1 MATTGPTTAQLKAN
15 VMFKRGTQSSFNNLS
30 TYQDGCFY
38 LTTDSHRLYIGTGN
52 NKADLVSQSVI
63 TYPNWA
69 SIEALSNSSSSSY
82 APGLC
87 SEGQFYYAKA
97 ENILCTYSNGKW
109 IQINPDHNDD
119 HDTYVKSV
127 SVAKSNTNTVNGKQ
141 LVYDVKI
148 TQAQKDLK
156 GNTER
161 ALPEV
166 SGQLTISA
174 ADLDQIATHTNV
186 GMQAEK
192 SDSKVYLKNSG
203 TGANTAAKV
212 ELAGGGSVSVST
224 DSSNKI
230 TISGV
235 DTTYSLNTTTNTTGA
250 KVNLQNQNGLPAGSF
265 AVEVDGNALTVNSN
279 TPGKDGFIK
288 LAHAKPLTSN
298 ASYTPADAKID
309 ASGNV
314 KLLMPTVSVNEYG
327 HVTAVGIQDVT
338 LPRDKNIKVSSVSA
352 DNSGKITIKI
362 KDENT
367 GIEKDPAVSGQD
379 LYHVITVDGTKKTV
393 YNQGDLGAFYSS
405 AEVDTLITNA
415 KSEMNAMTYCGTTT
429 NSKFVQIKGPQKG
442 DTYKAAESFTIG
454 SGSNVVNVNT
464 GDLIIYNG
472 ADVAAGT
479 AGDTAKW
486 EVVPSGDD
494 IDTTYKMQLDGTT
507 IQLKNEVNNNI
518 AGQVEVKGA
527 NGISVTNSGGLR
539 LSIGHANT
547 ITAGSASGTGLD
559 SNRRFTIPTIN
570 YDKHGHITGLGPETT
585 IELPA
590 GKDTTYTFGSNAANK
605 EVSLKNSNGVATGS
619 LRFTSTDNSFAVSMT
634 NEHTDQPVVD
644 LKLAKLDR
652 HDSDST
658 TNVSYSPLTGGNAQT
673 FTVAKANVDA
683 YGRVTGFVNQT
694 ITLNTD
700 LLTYN
705 VSTNVDN
712 NENTLSVESSL
723 TRKNTTAQSKYVKVK
738 SDSLTFSNA
747 ENAEDTVS
755 VDLVWGTF

>member
-1 MATTGPTTAQLKAN
+1 MAN
-15 VMFKRGTQSSFNNLS
+15 VMFKRGTQSGFNNLS

-63 TYPNWA
+63 TYPDWA
-69 SIEALSNSSSSSY
+69 AIEALSNKSSSSY

-127 SVAKSNTNTVNGKQ
+127 SVAKNTADTVNGEK

-156 GNTER
+156 GNNEGAPT
-161 ALPEV
+161 EV
-166 SGQLTISA
+166 SGKLTISA
-174 ADLDQIATHTNV
+174 SDLGQIATHTNV

-203 TGANTAAKV
+203 TGANAAAKV
-212 ELAGGGSVSVST
+212 ELAGGGSVSVSY

-250 KVNLQNQNGLPAGSF
+250 KIDLQKQDGVTKGSF
-265 AVEVDGNALTVNSN
+265 AVEVDGNVLTVESKTAGENGS
-279 TPGKDGFIK
+279 IK
-288 LAHAKPLTSN
+288 LAHAKSLSS
-298 ASYTPADAKID
+298 AAFYTPKDATTD

-314 KLLMPTVSVNEYG
+314 TLLMPAVLVNEYG
-327 HVTAVGIQDVT
+327 HVTAVGTQNVT
-338 LPRDKNIKVSSVSA
+338 LPRDKDTKVSAVSA
-352 DNSGKITIKI
+352 DNSGKITVKI

-367 GIEKDPAVSGQD
+367 TAETSVVSGQV
-379 LYHVITVDGTKKTV
+379 LYNKITVNGAEKTV
-393 YNQGDLGAFYSS
+393 YNQGNLGAFYSS
-405 AEVDTLITNA
+405 DKVDALITAA

-429 NSKFVQIKGPQKG
+429 NSKFSQIKGPQKG

-454 SGSNVVNVNT
+454 SGSSAVNVDT

-479 AGDTAKW
+479 AGDITKW
-486 EVVPSGDD
+486 EVIPSGDD

-518 AGQVEVKGA
+518 AGQVAVKGT
-527 NGISVTNSGGLR
+527 NGISVTNNDG
-539 LSIGHANT
+539 LSIGHTNT
-547 ITAGSASGTGLD
+547 VTAGSASGTQSG
-559 SNRRFTIPTIN
+559 RQFTIPTIN
-570 YDKHGHITGLGPETT
+570 YDKYGHITGQGPATT
-585 IELPA
+585 IEFPA
-590 GKDTTYTFGSNAANK
+590 DKDTTYTFSSDAANK
-605 EVSLKNSNGVATGS
+605 KVSLKNSSNAVTGS
-619 LRFTSTDNSFAVSMT
+619 LQFTTSDNNFVVSMSNT
-634 NEHTDQPVVD
+634 SADKPVVD
-644 LKLAKLDR
+644 LKLATVTQ
-652 HDSDST
+652 SNSAST
-658 TNVSYSPLTGGNAQT
+658 SNVSYSPLTGGNAQA
-673 FTVAKANVDA
+673 FTVAKAKVDA
-683 YGRVTGFVNQT
+683 YGRVTGFENQT

-700 LLTYN
+700 QLTYD
-705 VSTNVDN
+705 VSTNVSGN
-712 NENTLSVESSL
+712 ILSVNSSL
-723 TRKNTTAQSKYVKVK
+723 TNKAGAAQSKSVKVK
-738 SDSLTFSNA
+738 SDSLAFSK
-747 ENAEDTVS
+747 AEDVVS

>member
-1 MATTGPTTAQLKAN
+1 MAN
-15 VMFKRGTQSSFNNLS
+15 VMFKRGTQSGFNNLS

-38 LTTDSHRLYIGTGN
+38 LTTDSHRLYIGTGS

-69 SIEALSNSSSSSY
+69 SIEALSNKSSSSY

-127 SVAKSNTNTVNGKQ
+127 SVAKNTADTVNGKK

-156 GNTER
+156 GNTETEGDP
-161 ALPEV
+161 AEV
-166 SGQLTISA
+166 SGKLTISA

-186 GMQAEK
+186 GMEAEN
-192 SDSKVYLKNSG
+192 SGSKVYLKNSG

-212 ELAGGGSVSVST
+212 EFAGRGSVSVST

-288 LAHAKPLTSN
+288 LAHEKPLTSN
-298 ASYTPADAKID
+298 ASYTPTDATKD
-309 ASGNV
+309 AYGNV
-314 KLLMPTVSVNEYG
+314 TLSMPTVSVNEYG
-327 HVTAVGIQDVT
+327 HVTAVGTQNVT
-338 LPRDKNIKVSSVSA
+338 LPKDKDTKVSAVTA
-352 DNSGKITIKI
+352 DSNGKIIVTMITN
-362 KDENT
+362 EET
-367 GIEKDPAVSGQD
+367 GTEKVVDSKNQV
-379 LYHVITVDGTKKTV
+379 LYHEITVDGTKKTV

-415 KSEMNAMTYCGTTT
+415 KSEMNAMTYCGTITK
-429 NSKFVQIKGPQKG
+429 SKFDQIKGPQKG

-454 SGSNVVNVNT
+454 SGSSVVNVNT

-479 AGDTAKW
+479 AGDITKW

-518 AGQVEVKGA
+518 AGQVAVKGT
-527 NGISVTNSGGLR
+527 NGISVTNSGGL
-539 LSIGHANT
+539 SIGHTNT
-547 ITAGSASGTGLD
+547 ITAGSAAGKKLTD
-559 SNRRFTIPTIN
+559 RKFTIPTIN
-570 YDKHGHITGLGPETT
+570 YDEHGHITSQGPETT
-585 IELPA
+585 IEFPA
-590 GKDTTYTFGSNAANK
+590 DKDTTYTFSSDAANK
-605 EVSLKNSNGVATGS
+605 KVSLKNSNNAETGS
-619 LRFTSTDNSFAVSMT
+619 LQFKSSDNSFDVSMSNT
-634 NEHTDQPVVD
+634 TAAQPVVD
-644 LKLAKLDR
+644 LKLATLDQNN
-652 HDSDST
+652 SDST
-658 TNVSYSPLTGGNAQT
+658 NNISYSPLTGGNAQT

-683 YGRVTGFVNQT
+683 YGRVTGFVNQA

-705 VSTNVDN
+705 VSTNVDS

-738 SDSLTFSNA
+738 SDSLAFSKA
-747 ENAEDTVS
+747 EDAEDTVS

>member
-1 MATTGPTTAQLKAN
+1 MAN
-15 VMFKRGTQSSFNNLS
+15 VMFKRGTQSGFNNLS

-63 TYPNWA
+63 TYPDWA
-69 SIEALSNSSSSSY
+69 AIEALSNKSSSSY

-127 SVAKSNTNTVNGKQ
+127 SVAKNTADTVNGEQ

-156 GNTER
+156 GNNEGAPT
-161 ALPEV
+161 EV
-166 SGQLTISA
+166 SGKLTISA
-174 ADLDQIATHTNV
+174 SDLGQIATHTNV
-186 GMQAEK
+186 GMQAEN
-192 SDSKVYLKNSG
+192 SNSKVYLKNSG
-203 TGANTAAKV
+203 TGANAAAKV

-250 KVNLQNQNGLPAGSF
+250 KADLQNQDGVTTGSF
-265 AVEVDGNALTVNSN
+265 AVEVDDIALKVESN
-279 TPGKDGFIK
+279 TAGKNGSIK
-288 LAHAKPLTSN
+288 LAHAKSLSSA
-298 ASYTPADAKID
+298 ASFAPADATTD

-314 KLLMPTVSVNEYG
+314 TLSMPTVSVNEYG
-327 HVTAVGIQDVT
+327 HVTTIGTQNVT
-338 LPRDKNIKVSSVSA
+338 LPRDKDTKVSSVSA
-352 DNSGKITIKI
+352 DNSGKITVKI

-367 GIEKDPAVSGQD
+367 TVETPVVSGQV
-379 LYHVITVDGTKKTV
+379 LYNKITVNGAEKTV
-393 YNQGDLGAFYSS
+393 YNQGNLGAFYSS
-405 AEVDTLITNA
+405 DKVDALITAA
-415 KSEMNAMTYCGTTT
+415 KAEMNAMTYCGTTT
-429 NSKFVQIKGPQKG
+429 NSKFNQIKGPQKG

-454 SGSNVVNVNT
+454 SGSSAVNVDT

-479 AGDTAKW
+479 AGDITKW
-486 EVVPSGDD
+486 EVIPSGDD

-518 AGQVEVKGA
+518 AGQVAVKGT
-527 NGISVTNSGGLR
+527 NGISVTNNDG
-539 LSIGHANT
+539 LSIGHTNT
-547 ITAGSASGTGLD
+547 VTAGSASGTQSG
-559 SNRRFTIPTIN
+559 RQFTIPTIN
-570 YDKHGHITGLGPETT
+570 YDKYGHITGQGPATT
-585 IELPA
+585 IEFPVD
-590 GKDTTYTFGSNAANK
+590 KDTTYTFSSDAANK
-605 EVSLKNSNGVATGS
+605 KVSLKNSNGNVTGS
-619 LRFTSTDNSFAVSMT
+619 LRFTTSDNNFVVSMSNT
-634 NEHTDQPVVD
+634 TADQPVVD
-644 LKLAKLDR
+644 LKLAAVAQ
-652 HDSDST
+652 SNSAST
-658 TNVSYSPLTGGNAQT
+658 SNVSYSPLTGGSAQA
-673 FTVAKANVDA
+673 FTVAKAKVDA
-683 YGRVTGFVNQT
+683 YGRVTGFENQT

-700 LLTYN
+700 QLTYN
-705 VSTNVDN
+705 VSTNVAN
-712 NENTLSVESSL
+712 NTLSVDSSL
-723 TRKNTTAQSKYVKVK
+723 TNKAGTAQSKSVKVK
-738 SDSLTFSNA
+738 SDSLAFSK
-747 ENAEDTVS
+747 AEDTVS

>member
-1 MATTGPTTAQLKAN
+1 MATTGPAPSTSMKAN

-38 LTTDSHRLYIGTGN
+38 LTTDSHRLYIGTDD
-52 NKADLVSQSVI
+52 NKANLVSQSVI
-63 TYPNWA
+63 TYDNWA
-69 SIEALSNSSSSSY
+69 AIEALSNSSSSSY

-127 SVAKSNTNTVNGKQ
+127 SVAKNTADTVNGEK

-156 GNTER
+156 GNNEGAPT
-161 ALPEV
+161 EV
-166 SGQLTISA
+166 SGKLTISA
-174 ADLDQIATHTNV
+174 ADLNQFATHTNV

-203 TGANTAAKV
+203 TGANAAAKV
-212 ELAGGGSVSVST
+212 ELAGGGSVSVSY

-250 KVNLQNQNGLPAGSF
+250 KADLQNKDGVTAGSF
-265 AVEVDGNALTVNSN
+265 AVEVDDIALKVESN
-279 TPGKDGFIK
+279 TAGKNGSIK
-288 LAHAKPLTSN
+288 LAHAKSLSSA
-298 ASYTPADAKID
+298 ASYTPKDATTD

-314 KLLMPTVSVNEYG
+314 TLSMPTVSVNEYG
-327 HVTAVGIQDVT
+327 HVTAVGTQNVT
-338 LPRDKNIKVSSVSA
+338 LPRDKDTKVSSVSA
-352 DNSGKITIKI
+352 DNSGKITVKI

-367 GIEKDPAVSGQD
+367 TVETPVVSGQV
-379 LYHVITVDGTKKTV
+379 LYNKITVNGAEKTV
-393 YNQGDLGAFYSS
+393 YNQGNLGAFYSS
-405 AEVDTLITNA
+405 DKVDALITAA
-415 KSEMNAMTYCGTTT
+415 KAGMNAMTYCGTTT
-429 NSKFVQIKGPQKG
+429 KSKFDQIKGPQKG
-442 DTYKAAESFTIG
+442 DTYKAAEKFTIG
-454 SGSNVVNVNT
+454 SGSSVINVNT

-479 AGDTAKW
+479 AGDITKW
-486 EVVPSGDD
+486 EVIPSGDD
-494 IDTTYKMQLDGTT
+494 IDTTYNLSLNGTT
-507 IQLKNEVNNNI
+507 IQLND
-518 AGQVEVKGA
+518 EVKSDTAGSVA
-527 NGISVTNSGGLR
+527 VKGTNGISVTNSDG

-547 ITAGSASGTGLD
+547 ITAGAAKGTGLD

-570 YDKHGHITGLGPETT
+570 YDKHGHITGLGPATT

-590 GKDTTYTFGSNAANK
+590 DKDTTYTFSSDAANK
-605 EVSLKNSNGVATGS
+605 KVSLKSSSGPVTGS
-619 LRFTSTDNSFAVSMT
+619 LQFKSSDNSFVVSMS
-634 NEHTDQPVVD
+634 NTDAAQPVVD
-644 LKLAKLDR
+644 LKLAAVTQ
-652 HDSDST
+652 SNSAST
-658 TNVSYSPLTGGNAQT
+658 NNVSYSPLTGGDAQA
-673 FTVAKANVDA
+673 FTVAKANVDK
-683 YGRVTGFVNQT
+683 YGRVTGFENQT

-700 LLTYN
+700 QLTYN
-705 VSTNVDN
+705 VSTSVAN
-712 NENTLSVESSL
+712 NTLSVNSSL
-723 TRKNTTAQSKYVKVK
+723 TNKAGTAQSKSVKVK
-738 SDSLTFSNA
+738 SGSLTFDKA
-747 ENAEDTVS
+747 GDEVS

>member
-1 MATTGPTTAQLKAN
+1 MATTGPTTSASLKAN

-69 SIEALSNSSSSSY
+69 AIEALSNSSSSSY

-127 SVAKSNTNTVNGKQ
+127 SVAKNAADTVNGKQ

-156 GNTER
+156 GNNEGAPT
-161 ALPEV
+161 EV
-166 SGQLTISA
+166 SGKLTISA
-174 ADLDQIATHTNV
+174 SDLNQIATHTNV

-212 ELAGGGSVSVST
+212 ELAGRGSVSVST

-265 AVEVDGNALTVNSN
+265 AVEVDGKALTVESN
-279 TPGKDGFIK
+279 TPGENGFIK

-298 ASYTPADAKID
+298 ASYTPHDATKD

-314 KLLMPTVSVNEYG
+314 TLLMPTVSVNEYG
-327 HVTAVGIQDVT
+327 HVTAVGTQNVT
-338 LPRDKNIKVSSVSA
+338 LPRDKDTKVSAVSA
-352 DNSGKITIKI
+352 DNSGKITVKI

-367 GIEKDPAVSGQD
+367 TAETSVVSGQV
-379 LYHVITVDGTKKTV
+379 LYNKITVNGAEKTV
-393 YNQGDLGAFYSS
+393 YNQGNLGAFYSS
-405 AEVDTLITNA
+405 DKVDALITAA
-415 KSEMNAMTYCGTTT
+415 KAGMNAMTYCGTTT
-429 NSKFVQIKGPQKG
+429 NSKFGQIKGPQKG
-442 DTYKAAESFTIG
+442 DTYKAAEKFTIG
-454 SGSNVVNVNT
+454 SGSSVINVNT

-479 AGDTAKW
+479 AGDITKW
-486 EVVPSGDD
+486 EVIPSGDD
-494 IDTTYKMQLDGTT
+494 IDTTYNMSLNGTT
-507 IQLKNEVNNNI
+507 IQLNNEVSSKTQGTI
-518 AGQVEVKGA
+518 AVKGA
-527 NGISVTNSGGLR
+527 DGISVKNDGG
-539 LSIGHANT
+539 LSIGHTNT
-547 ITAGSASGTGLD
+547 VTAGSASGAQSG
-559 SNRRFTIPTIN
+559 RQFTIPTIN
-570 YDKHGHITGLGPETT
+570 YDKYGHITGQGPATT
-585 IELPA
+585 IEFPA
-590 GKDTTYTFGSNAANK
+590 DKDTTYTFGSDAASK
-605 EVSLKNSNGVATGS
+605 KVSLKDSNGNVTGS
-619 LRFTSTDNSFAVSMT
+619 LQFTTSDNSFVVSMSNT
-634 NEHTDQPVVD
+634 SADKPVVD
-644 LKLAKLDR
+644 LKLAKLNQNNYA
-652 HDSDST
+652 ST
-658 TNVSYSPLTGGNAQT
+658 NNVSYSPLSGGVEQV

-683 YGRVTGFVNQT
+683 YGRVTGFENQT

-700 LLTYN
+700 QLTYD
-705 VSTNVDN
+705 VSTNVSGN
-712 NENTLSVESSL
+712 ILSVNSSL
-723 TRKNTTAQSKYVKVK
+723 TNKAGTAQSKSVKVK
-738 SDSLTFSNA
+738 SGSLTFDK
-747 ENAEDTVS
+747 EEDAVS

>member
-1 MATTGPTTAQLKAN
+1 MAN
-15 VMFKRGTQSSFNNLS
+15 VMFKRGTQSGFNNLS

-63 TYPNWA
+63 TYDNWA
-69 SIEALSNSSSSSY
+69 AIEALSNSSSPNY

-127 SVAKSNTNTVNGKQ
+127 SVAKNTADTVNGQK

-156 GNTER
+156 GNNEGAPT
-161 ALPEV
+161 EV
-166 SGQLTISA
+166 SGKLTISA
-174 ADLDQIATHTNV
+174 SDLNQIATHTNV

-192 SDSKVYLKNSG
+192 SSDSKVYLKNSG
-203 TGANTAAKV
+203 TGANAAAKV

-250 KVNLQNQNGLPAGSF
+250 KADLQNQDGVTAGSF
-265 AVEVDGNALTVNSN
+265 AVEVDDIALKVESN
-279 TPGKDGFIK
+279 TAGKNGSIK
-288 LAHAKPLTSN
+288 LAHAKSLSSAASFAPTN
-298 ASYTPADAKID
+298 ATKD

-314 KLLMPTVSVNEYG
+314 TLSMPTVSVNEYG
-327 HVTAVGIQDVT
+327 HVTAVGTQNVT
-338 LPRDKNIKVSSVSA
+338 LPRDKDTKVSSVSA
-352 DNSGKITIKI
+352 DNNGKITVKI

-367 GIEKDPAVSGQD
+367 TAETSVVSGQV
-379 LYHVITVDGTKKTV
+379 LYNKITVNGAEKTV
-393 YNQGDLGAFYSS
+393 YNQGNLGAFYSS
-405 AEVDTLITNA
+405 DKVDTLITAA
-415 KSEMNAMTYCGTTT
+415 KAEMNAMTYRGTITK
-429 NSKFVQIKGPQKG
+429 SAFGQITGPQRG

-454 SGSNVVNVNT
+454 SISVDI

-486 EVVPSGDD
+486 EVIPSGDD
-494 IDTTYKMQLDGTT
+494 VDTTYNMSLNGTT
-507 IQLKNEVNNNI
+507 IQLNNEVKSDT
-518 AGQVEVKGA
+518 AGSVVVKGA
-527 NGISVTNSGGLR
+527 DGISVKNDGG

-547 ITAGSASGTGLD
+547 VTAGSASGTQSG
-559 SNRRFTIPTIN
+559 RQFTIPTIN
-570 YDKHGHITGLGPETT
+570 YDKYGHITGQGPATT
-585 IELPA
+585 IEFPVD
-590 GKDTTYTFGSNAANK
+590 KDTTYTFGSDAANK
-605 EVSLKNSNGVATGS
+605 KVSLKASNGNTTGS
-619 LRFTSTDNSFAVSMT
+619 LRFTTSDNSFVVSMSNT
-634 NEHTDQPVVD
+634 SADQPVVD
-644 LKLAKLDR
+644 LKLATVAQ
-652 HDSDST
+652 SNSAST
-658 TNVSYSPLTGGNAQT
+658 NNVSYSPLSGGSAQA
-673 FTVAKANVDA
+673 FTVAKAKVDA
-683 YGRVTGFVNQT
+683 YGRVTGFENQT

-700 LLTYN
+700 QLTYN
-705 VSTNVDN
+705 VSTNVAN
-712 NENTLSVESSL
+712 NILSVDSSL
-723 TRKNTTAQSKYVKVK
+723 ANKTGTAQSKTVKVK
-738 SDSLTFSNA
+738 SESLAFSK
-747 ENAEDTVS
+747 AEDTVS

>member
-1 MATTGPTTAQLKAN
+1 MAN

-69 SIEALSNSSSSSY
+69 AIEALSNSSSSSY

-127 SVAKSNTNTVNGKQ
+127 SVAKNTADTVNGEK

-156 GNTER
+156 GNNEGAPT
-161 ALPEV
+161 EV
-166 SGQLTISA
+166 SGKLTISA
-174 ADLDQIATHTNV
+174 SDLNQIATHTNV

-203 TGANTAAKV
+203 TGANAAAKV

-235 DTTYSLNTTTNTTGA
+235 DTTYSLNTTTNTTRA
-250 KVNLQNQNGLPAGSF
+250 RVDLQNQNGVPTGSF
-265 AVEVDGNALTVNSN
+265 AVEVDGNVLTVESN
-279 TPGKDGFIK
+279 TAGENGSIK
-288 LAHAKPLTSN
+288 LAHAKSLPAA
-298 ASYTPADAKID
+298 ASYTPKDATKD

-314 KLLMPTVSVNEYG
+314 TLSMPTVSVNEYG
-327 HVTAVGIQDVT
+327 HVTAVGTQNIA
-338 LPRDKNIKVSSVSA
+338 LPRDKDTKVSAVSA
-352 DNSGKITIKI
+352 DNSGKITVKI
-362 KDENT
+362 KDDNT
-367 GIEKDPAVSGQD
+367 TAETSVVSGQV
-379 LYHVITVDGTKKTV
+379 LYHKITINGAEKTV
-393 YNQGDLGAFYSS
+393 YNQGNLGAFYSS
-405 AEVDTLITNA
+405 DKVDALITAA
-415 KSEMNAMTYCGTTT
+415 KAAMNAMTYCGTIT
-429 NSKFVQIKGPQKG
+429 NSKFGQIKGPQKG
-442 DTYKAAESFTIG
+442 DTYKASEKFTIG
-454 SGSNVVNVNT
+454 SGSSVVNVNT

-479 AGDTAKW
+479 AGDITKW

-494 IDTTYKMQLDGTT
+494 IDTTYNMSLDGTT
-507 IQLKNEVNNNI
+507 IKLNNLVTSNT
-518 AGQVEVKGA
+518 AGTVAVKGA
-527 NGISVTNSGGLR
+527 DGISVKNDGG
-539 LSIGHANT
+539 LSIGHTNT
-547 ITAGSASGTGLD
+547 VTAGSASGTKSG
-559 SNRRFTIPTIN
+559 RQFTIPTIN
-570 YDKHGHITGLGPETT
+570 YDKYGHITGQGPATT
-585 IELPA
+585 IEFPA
-590 GKDTTYTFGSNAANK
+590 DKDTTYTFSSDAANK
-605 EVSLKNSNGVATGS
+605 KVSLKNSNGNVTGS
-619 LRFTSTDNSFAVSMT
+619 LEFTSSDNSFAVSMSNT
-634 NEHTDQPVVD
+634 HTDKPVVD
-644 LKLAKLDR
+644 LKLATLDR
-652 HDSDST
+652 HDSAG
-658 TNVSYSPLTGGNAQT
+658 TNVSYSPLTGGDAQA
-673 FTVAKANVDA
+673 FTVAKAKVDS
-683 YGRVTGFVNQT
+683 YGRVTGFENQT

-700 LLTYN
+700 QLTYD
-705 VSTNVDN
+705 VSTSVAN
-712 NENTLSVESSL
+712 NTLSVDSSL
-723 TRKNTTAQSKYVKVK
+723 TNKAGTAQSKSVKVK
-738 SDSLTFSNA
+738 SSSLAFSKT
-747 ENAEDTVS
+747 EDTVS